1 MMRIKK
7 PCEELRDN
15 SSSRG
20 YGKETKFRWLFSRN
34 GRESNVS
41 GIKKMENGGR

>member
-7 PCEELRDN
+7 FCEEFRDN
-15 SSSRG
+15 SFSRG
-20 YGKETKFRWLFSRN
+20 YGKEIKFRWLFLRN
-34 GRESNVS
+34 GRESNVF